1 MSRLFPRSLFG
12 QTLLIL
18 LVGVV
23 VSHLAGWWIYNSDR
37 EQAVRAVGGFA
48 AAQRITNLTRLVE
61 EAPGDWRQRIVE
73 ALSDQTL
80 RVSLSAQ
87 PPSTALADDDSP
99 VAEAIKSFVVEQLS
113 LGAERAPRVSASL
126 PEGSMFA
133 GWHRILDH
141 RPMMEP
147 GPMMGREL
155 MMHGFGTFGHF
166 GGFGDLQVSVPLPD
180 GQWLTFATVLPER
193 GPAVSRQFLVS
204 MGLMGIIILAVSV
217 WAVRRVTAP
226 LASLSTAA
234 ERLGN
239 DLNAPPI
246 PESGTIET
254 RQASRA
260 FNTMQARLQSLIDN
274 RTRMLAAISHDL
286 RTPLTL
292 LRLRTENVEDTSE
305 REKMLTT
312 IAEMDSMVGATMQ
325 FARDEATTE
334 LRRPTDVAALVQSVV
349 DDMADAGLSVS
360 MDPAQSVVLDC
371 RPDAL
376 KRAIRNLIDNAVKHG
391 QLAQVAVN
399 LAPESIVITIEDQGP
414 GIAEQELER
423 VFQPFYRIDSSRNS
437 ETGGIGLG
445 LAIALSVIQAHG
457 GELALVNRKAGGL
470 RASVTLPF

>member
-1 MSRLFPRSLFG
+1 
-12 QTLLIL
+12 
-18 LVGVV
+18 
-23 VSHLAGWWIYNSDR
+23 
-37 EQAVRAVGGFA
+37 
-48 AAQRITNLTRLVE
+48 
-61 EAPGDWRQRIVE
+61 
-73 ALSDQTL
+73 
-80 RVSLSAQ
+80 
-87 PPSTALADDDSP
+87 
-99 VAEAIKSFVVEQLS
+99 
-113 LGAERAPRVSASL
+113 
-126 PEGSMFA
+126 
-133 GWHRILDH
+133 
-141 RPMMEP
+141 MMEH
-147 GPMMGREL
+147 GPIIRRGP
-155 MMHGFGTFGHF
+155 MMHGFGAFGRF
-166 GGFGDLQVSVPLPD
+166 GGFGDLQVSVPLAD

-193 GPAVSRQFLVS
+193 GPAVSRQFLIS

-254 RQASRA
+254 RKASRA

-292 LRLRTENVEDTSE
+292 LRLRVENVEDRSE

-312 IAEMDSMVGATMQ
+312 IAEMDSMVGATLH

-334 LRRPTDVAALVQSVV
+334 LRRPTDIAALVQSVV
-349 DDMADAGLSVS
+349 DDMADAGLPVA
-360 MDPAQSVVLDC
+360 MDPSQSVVVDC

-399 LAPESIVITIEDQGP
+399 LAPESIVITVDDEGP
-414 GIAEQELER
+414 GIPEPELER
-423 VFQPFYRIDSSRNS
+423 VFQPFHRIDASRNP

-445 LAIALSVIQAHG
+445 LAIALSIIQAHG
-457 GELALVNRKAGGL
+457 GELTLVNRKAGGL
-470 RASVTLPF
+470 RASVTLPL

>member
-1 MSRLFPRSLFG
+1 MSRLFPKSLFG

-18 LVGVV
+18 LAGVI
-23 VSHLAGWWIYNSDR
+23 VSHLAGWWIYSSDR
-37 EQAVRAVGGFA
+37 EQAVRTVGGFA
-48 AAQRITNLTRLVE
+48 AAQRISNLTRLVQ

-133 GWHRILDH
+133 GWHRIFDH

-147 GPMMGREL
+147 APMMGRGP
-155 MMHGFGTFGHF
+155 MMHGFGAFGHF
-166 GGFGDLQVSVPLPD
+166 GGFGDLQVSVPLLD

-325 FARDEATTE
+325 FARDEATIE

-349 DDMADAGLSVS
+349 DDMADAGLPVT
-360 MDPAQSVVLDC
+360 MDPAQSIVVDC

-391 QLAQVAVN
+391 ELAQVAVN

-423 VFQPFYRIDSSRNS
+423 VFQPFYRIDASRNS

-445 LAIALSVIQAHG
+445 LAIALSIIQAHG
-457 GELALVNRKAGGL
+457 GVLALVNRKAGGL